1 MEELWRDVSG
11 LMVKRPILWLPV
23 LFADLF
29 GFLLS
34 LGRGALLRAVV
45 LHQLQYRSVLG
56 GAPVRTQL
64 SAVAMQQT
72 NLLAFAV
79 TWTSYLLRM
88 LLYTAAFITTAA
100 LVRSFAARGERPLGN
115 ILAALR
121 RYRGSIVSLS
131 LRALALYAA
140 AAALFGLAANAL
152 SQHGHKAV
160 LANHWFESA
169 AGVLLSAALAFAL
182 PPIALRALAGRSPS
196 RSLKQ
201 HAQLFAFLLAL
212 VALAIAYF
220 VNANI
225 RTVRGGASFSR
236 FLLELS
242 GSWIVAL
249 PYAVLFTGLGLL
261 VLRLERTAE
270 VPLEAEP

>member
-1 MEELWRDVSG
+1 MGELWRDVSE
-11 LMVKRPILWLPV
+11 LMVKRPILWVPV
-23 LFADLF
+23 LVADLL
-29 GFLLS
+29 GFLTS
-34 LGRGALLRAVV
+34 LGRGALLRALV

-56 GAPVRTQL
+56 GAPTRTQL
-64 SAVAMQQT
+64 SAAAMQQT
-72 NLLAFAV
+72 NILAFAV

-88 LLYTAAFITTAA
+88 LLYAAALVTTAA
-100 LVRSFAARGERPLGN
+100 LVRSFAARAERPLQE
-115 ILAALR
+115 IVVALR
-121 RYRGSIVSLS
+121 RYGGSIISLS
-131 LRALALYAA
+131 LRTLALYAA
-140 AAALFGLAANAL
+140 AAALFGSAVNWF
-152 SQHGHKAV
+152 SKHGHKSA

-169 AGVLLSAALAFAL
+169 AGILLSAALAFVL
-182 PPIALRALAGRSPS
+182 PPIALRALSGRSPS

-201 HAQLFAFLLAL
+201 HAQLFAFLLGL

-261 VLRLERTAE
+261 VLQLERTSEA
-270 VPLEAEP
+270 PLDSEQ